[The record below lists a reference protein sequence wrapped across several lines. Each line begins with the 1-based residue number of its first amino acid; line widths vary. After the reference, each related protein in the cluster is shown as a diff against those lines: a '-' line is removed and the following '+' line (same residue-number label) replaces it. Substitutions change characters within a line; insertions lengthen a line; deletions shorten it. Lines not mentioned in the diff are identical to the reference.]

1 MLNIANFLSNGM
13 EQYYVFQNAFN
24 MDTIQVLDL
33 YVYNIGMTG
42 RSLSLATAIGI
53 LKSIVSVTL
62 LAIVNFVSKK
72 TRGESMI

>member
-1 MLNIANFLSNGM
+1 MV
-13 EQYYVFQNAFN
+13 EVDKRQ
-24 MDTIQVLDL
+24 D
-33 YVYNIGMTG
+33 VYNIGMTG

-72 TRGESMI
+72 TRGAVSYTHLLQSCIMRT